1 MKRRQIL
8 TTGMASLTLFL
19 GGPQLAGISGLRAEE
34 APVSDSDRILG
45 SPDAPVT
52 IIEYA
57 SLTCPHC
64 ASFHVDTLPDIKK
77 NWIEPGKARLVY
89 RNFPL
94 DGLALR
100 AAALASCS
108 EGDRYFS
115 FVDMLYRGQKQWSRA
130 ADPVAALAQ
139 LARLAGI
146 DKQTFDACI
155 SDREELDRIL
165 QQQIEG
171 KKAFGI
177 QSTPSFIINGE
188 KVEGAKTNQQFE
200 KLLEAAESKT

>member
-100 AAALASCS
+100 AAALASCT

-115 FVDMLYRGQKQWSRA
+115 FVDMLFRGQKQWSRA

-165 QQQIEG
+165 RQQIEG
-171 KKAFGI
+171 KEAFGI

>member
-1 MKRRQIL
+1 MNRRQIL

-100 AAALASCS
+100 AAALASCT

-115 FVDMLYRGQKQWSRA
+115 FVDMLFRGQKQWSRA
-130 ADPVAALAQ
+130 ADPIAALAQ

-171 KKAFGI
+171 KEAFGI